1 MLTLAGATAVSA
13 QTPIKI
19 GYINTFS
26 GPIGLIG
33 QDMYDGFMLKIEQN
47 DGKLGGVP
55 VQVIKQ
61 DDQFKP
67 EVATQIAEKLIE
79 KDNVPIITGV
89 AASNVMMAIYKPIVE
104 KQVFLIGANA
114 GPSPIAG
121 AQCSPYFFAASW
133 QNDSWAEAAG
143 KYATDKGYKRM
154 VLVASNYQAGKDGDQ
169 RLQEVLQG
177 HHCR

>member
-1 MLTLAGATAVSA
+1 MWGSEAARLETQSRPRRLRRYLKPPSEELKMFEKSKLALVTAALTLASATAGSA

-26 GPIGLIG
+26 GPIGLLG
-33 QDMYDGFMLKIEQN
+33 QDMYDGFMLRIEQN
-47 DGKLGGVP
+47 NGKLGGMP

-89 AASNVMMAIYKPIVE
+89 
-104 KQVFLIGANA
+104 
-114 GPSPIAG
+114 
-121 AQCSPYFFAASW
+121 
-133 QNDSWAEAAG
+133 
-143 KYATDKGYKRM
+143 
-154 VLVASNYQAGKDGDQ
+154 
-169 RLQEVLQG
+169 
-177 HHCR
+177 